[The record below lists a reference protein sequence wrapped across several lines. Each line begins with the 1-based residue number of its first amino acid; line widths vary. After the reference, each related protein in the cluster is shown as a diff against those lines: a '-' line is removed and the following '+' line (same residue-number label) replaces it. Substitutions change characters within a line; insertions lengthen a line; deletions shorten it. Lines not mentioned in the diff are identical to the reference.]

1 MIELTKTQ
9 ARQFILAKQGLM
21 GKHRFSGKEGAYE
34 YVRQAG
40 CIQYDPASAGRE
52 DRRDRMTALR

>member
-9 ARQFILAKQGLM
+9 ARQFILAKQGVM

-34 YVRQAG
+34 YVRRDLDLPG
-40 CIQYDPASAGRE
+40 
-52 DRRDRMTALR
+52 RRDQNIVLLPIRG